1 MRAGESVTTLSYR
14 DRAGGG
20 TVCPSAESFREVLMS
35 VITPAVATATAS
47 PRQALTTNLGMDP
60 AALKHS
66 VLRHLEYTLAEL
78 PRHVDSDWE
87 PYLALALAVRD
98 RLIQRWIRT
107 QDTYYEQDPKRVYYL
122 SLEYLMGRTL
132 GNSLIAMGLRDSCA
146 QALAELGYRLEDL
159 REAEWDAGL
168 GNGGLGR
175 LAACFLDSLA
185 TLGYPCY
192 GYGLR
197 YDYGIFHQRIVDG
210 AQVEVPDGW
219 LRYGNPW
226 EIARPGDRFRV
237 QFYGRVHTF
246 TNERGRPSHRWV
258 ETKDV
263 LATPFDT
270 PIPGYGT
277 QTVNTLRLWGARA
290 VQEFDLDEFN
300 EGDYV
305 GAIESRARSEN
316 ICRVLY
322 PNDNVFVGRELR
334 LAQEYFFVAATLQDI
349 IRRYKKRY
357 EMHDRPLG
365 LRLFDRFADKVA
377 IQLNDTHPALAIPEL
392 MRLLVDVEELP
403 WDEAWDITT
412 RTFGYTN
419 HTVMPEALERWPVSL
434 LGNML
439 PRHLEILYEINARFL
454 ALVGERLGRDDARAR
469 RLSLIVEDGERRVR
483 MAHLAIV
490 GSHAVNGVAALHT
503 EILKTRVFPEFHRLW
518 PAKFSNKTN
527 GVTQRRWLLGCNP
540 ELAEV
545 ISAAVGTGWVT
556 DLRHLEGLIPLAG
569 DTAFGQR
576 WREAKRQRKGELAG
590 VIERQYQRRGLPL
603 HVDPDSLFDVQV
615 KRIHEYK
622 RQLLNV
628 LHVITLYNRIKDGS
642 AGDAVPRTVI
652 FGGKAAPGYVMAKL
666 VIRLINAVGSVV
678 NGDRDARDRLKVVF
692 LADYRVS
699 LAEQIVPAADLSEQ
713 ISTAGT
719 EASGTSNMKLALNG
733 ALTIGTLDGAN
744 IEIRDAVG
752 DDNVFIFGLTAEE
765 AMAHS
770 LRYDP
775 WEHYR
780 SDANLRR
787 ALDMIRA
794 GAFTPDTPE
803 LFAPIV
809 RSLLEEGDRYLVL
822 ADYQSYVACQ
832 DRVARAYRDPIAWTR
847 KSIMNTARMGDFS
860 SDRTVRQ
867 YAEEIWGVVP
877 VRVHE
882 ATDAAS

>member
-1 MRAGESVTTLSYR
+1 M
-14 DRAGGG
+14 
-20 TVCPSAESFREVLMS
+20 SA
-35 VITPAVATATAS
+35 ITPAVTSATAT
-47 PRQALTTNLGMDP
+47 PRQALTNDTLGTD
-60 AALKHS
+60 AASLAQS

-78 PRHVDSDWE
+78 PRHVDSEWE
-87 PYLALALAVRD
+87 PYLALALTVRD

-132 GNSLIAMGLRDSCA
+132 GNSLISMGLRDACA
-146 QALAELGYRLEDL
+146 QALADLGYRLEEL

-185 TLGYPCY
+185 TLGYPSY

-237 QFYGRVHTF
+237 QFYGRVHTD
-246 TNERGRPSHRWV
+246 TNAEGRLTHDWV
-258 ETKDV
+258 DTKDV

-270 PIPGYGT
+270 PIPGYAT
-277 QTVNTLRLWGARA
+277 QTVNTLRLWGAKA
-290 VQEFDLDEFN
+290 VDEFDLNDFN
-300 EGDYV
+300 EGDYT
-305 GAIESRARSEN
+305 GAIEARAHSEN

-334 LAQEYFFVAATLQDI
+334 LAQEYFFVSATLQDI

-365 LRLFDRFADKVA
+365 LRTFDRFADKIA

-392 MRLLVDVEELP
+392 MRVLIDIEQLS
-403 WDEAWDITT
+403 WDEAWNITT

-419 HTVMPEALERWPVSL
+419 HTVMPEALERWPVVL
-434 LGNML
+434 LGSML
-439 PRHLEILYEINARFL
+439 PRHLEIIYEINARFL
-454 ALVGERLGRDDARAR
+454 GAVRERFASPNETAR
-469 RLSLIVEDGERRVR
+469 RLSLIEEDGERRVR

-490 GSHAVNGVAALHT
+490 GSHAVNGVARLHT
-503 EILKTRVFPEFHRLW
+503 DILKTRVFPEFHELW
-518 PAKFSNKTN
+518 RGKFSNKTN
-527 GVTQRRWLLGCNP
+527 GITQRRWLLKSNP

-545 ISAAVGTGWVT
+545 ISGAIGDGWITGL
-556 DLRHLEGLIPLAG
+556 DRLQALAPLAK
-569 DTAFGQR
+569 DALFGER
-576 WREAKRQRKGELAG
+576 WRRAKRQRKTELSD
-590 VIERQYQRRGLPL
+590 VIEKQYGRRGRPIRI
-603 HVDPDSLFDVQV
+603 DPDSLFDVQV

-622 RQLLNV
+622 RQLLNL
-628 LHVITLYNRIKDGS
+628 LHVISLYNRLKDGV
-642 AGDAVPRTVI
+642 AGQIVPRTVI
-652 FGGKAAPGYVMAKL
+652 FGGKAAPGYHMAKL
-666 VIRLINAVGSVV
+666 VIRLINAVGDVV
-678 NGDRDARDRLKVVF
+678 NHDGEVSHLLKVVF

-699 LAEQIVPAADLSEQ
+699 LAEQIIPAAELSEQ

-752 DDNVFIFGLTAEE
+752 DENIFIFGLTADE
-765 AMAHS
+765 AMAQAARH
-770 LRYDP
+770 DP
-775 WEHYR
+775 WHYYH
-780 SDANLRR
+780 SDPELRR
-787 ALDMIRA
+787 ALDMIA
-794 GAFTPDTPE
+794 TGAFGPGAPD

-809 RSLLEEGDRYLVL
+809 HSLLEDGDRYLVL
-822 ADYQSYVACQ
+822 ADYRAYVSCQ
-832 DRVARAYRDPIAWTR
+832 EAVARTYRDPVAWTS
-847 KSIMNTARMGDFS
+847 KSIINTARMGEFS

-867 YAEEIWGVVP
+867 YAEEIWGVAP
-877 VRVHE
+877 VRVIE
-882 ATDAAS
+882 TAT